1 MKKVVLAV
9 TVLFAAATA
18 APAMAAEFSYG
29 GFMRYRGVFADP
41 GTTGMFGATAS
52 ETSDQWEYRVR
63 QFFNLKVN
71 DHVTT
76 NVKFE
81 WNPKFGDEKQISGG
95 AGDLQLGQLATD
107 EVQFRIKNA
116 FLKFDVPGAPVSLTV
131 GQQDFSTPKAIISVE
146 DGTGIKLNA
155 KLDPVNLTLFWQ
167 KNVNG
172 GKTQTGA
179 DDVNWIG
186 VVPSFKAGD
195 VTIAPHLSRVKLGN
209 TPANALTGGTVD
221 GSLEIWFV
229 GVDVSGKSGPVGF
242 TADFVYQTGSVDF
255 LPAGSGSSDLAS
267 YILDASV
274 SIAAGPGTLTGKV
287 LYSPGD
293 DGTDTD
299 VDSWVNVISTDLGW
313 SPFFHDGSSISSFTG
328 TTQPGLTDGTH
339 DGGIMALGVEYALS
353 PYKDFTL
360 TPNLYYLMAAEDLNV
375 AGGPLD
381 DFYGIEAGVQAN
393 WKLWDSV
400 NMLAQL
406 DYLFAGD
413 VFQDAAGKT
422 DDAWRFIIGP
432 SISW

>member
-9 TVLFAAATA
+9 TALFAAATA

-29 GFMRYRGVFADP
+29 GFMRYRGIFIDP
-41 GTTGMFGATAS
+41 GTANAIWGGAAS
-52 ETSDQWEYRVR
+52 ETNEQFEYRVR

-81 WNPKFGDEKQISGG
+81 WNPKFGDEQQVAGG
-95 AGDLQLGQLATD
+95 AGDLQFGQVGTQ

-131 GQQDFSTPKAIISVE
+131 GQQDFSTPKALISVE

-167 KNVNG
+167 KNSNG
-172 GKTQTGA
+172 GNTATGVEDA
-179 DDVNWIG
+179 NWFG

-195 VTIAPHLSRVKLGN
+195 VTIAPHVSLFKAGDGAAASVRGAEVWFLGID
-209 TPANALTGGTVD
+209 T
-221 GSLEIWFV
+221 
-229 GVDVSGKSGPVGF
+229 SGKAGPVGF
-242 TADFVYQTGSVDF
+242 TADFVYQTGETGVGGLVDI
-255 LPAGSGSSDLAS
+255 SSF
-267 YILDASV
+267 IFDASV
-274 SIAAGPGTLTGKV
+274 SLAAGPGTLTGKV

-293 DGTDTD
+293 DTADTD
-299 VDSWVNVISTDLGW
+299 VENWTNFISTDLGW
-313 SPFFHDGSSISSFTG
+313 SPFFHDGSSISSFAG
-328 TTQPGLTDGTH
+328 STQPGLAN
-339 DGGIMALGVEYALS
+339 GGIMAVGVEYALS

-360 TPNLYYLMAAEDLNV
+360 TPNLYYLMAAEDIIN
-375 AGGPLD
+375 ATGSAE
-381 DFYGIEAGVQAN
+381 DFYGIEAGIQAN

-413 VFQDAAGKT
+413 VFENAAGET